1 MNGFEIIK
9 KLGNGSFSS
18 VYKVRRK
25 LDNNIYALKKVK
37 LLKLKEKEKQAA
49 LNEVRILA
57 SIKSPFI
64 ISYKE
69 AFIEESDKSLCI
81 VMEYADDGDLYQKI
95 CQYKK
100 MNLYMEESDIW
111 RVFIQMVKGLK
122 ILHDLKILH
131 RDLKS
136 ANILLF
142 NDGTA
147 KIGDCNVSKIFYGE
161 NNNIGYTQTGTP
173 YYASPEIWSEAP
185 YDQKSDI
192 WSLGIITYEML
203 MLHPPFK
210 ASSMEGLYKKI
221 MKGQYGKINSR
232 YSRDICKIV
241 RWLLMVDANERPNCD
256 EILRNEIVKERID
269 FFSDREGFNEEDDI
283 NNEDKKLMK
292 SFRYT
297 KNMRFMRQQL
307 PDPNYDN
314 NNKLINNNNID
325 KNNNENIRLNK
336 HNNNYSLP
344 NINKTFRFN
353 NGINPQA
360 NTKNELKLESPKKTT
375 FLKYKLISNINIS
388 TKREFSNENNKTQKN
403 ILMETE
409 NNDNGIISYTKN
421 NYKRLMN
428 NKEMEKTNNNDS
440 VNLSQKNIHNIHTK
454 NQSMSK
460 YDNKNNF
467 KSKYKKELSL
477 ANIYPEYERETKRNN
492 RYNIYSNRNINNN
505 YLPSIYGNKITNS
518 TRRVRQKSKYDN
530 KK

>member
-360 NTKNELKLESPKKTT
+360 NTKNEKDDEIIK
-375 FLKYKLISNINIS
+375 
-388 TKREFSNENNKTQKN
+388 TKRFMENEINHCFWIPETTPLNYEKKKEKPKDILLCPSNKPHNIKLKELINLILIKSKSDENKFMCKICENNFGIQK
-403 ILMETE
+403 
-409 NNDNGIISYTKN
+409 IITLKN
-421 NYKRLMN
+421 CGHVMC
-428 NKEMEKTNNNDS
+428 EKCF
-440 VNLSQKNIHNIHTK
+440 NLTCK
-454 NQSMSK
+454 
-460 YDNKNNF
+460 
-467 KSKYKKELSL
+467 KSEKCYFC
-477 ANIYPEYERETKRNN
+477 
-492 RYNIYSNRNINNN
+492 
-505 YLPSIYGNKITNS
+505 
-518 TRRVRQKSKYDN
+518 N
-530 KK
+530 KKYSPSEIINLQESGTSFSKHNNVISSSFVPFYKY